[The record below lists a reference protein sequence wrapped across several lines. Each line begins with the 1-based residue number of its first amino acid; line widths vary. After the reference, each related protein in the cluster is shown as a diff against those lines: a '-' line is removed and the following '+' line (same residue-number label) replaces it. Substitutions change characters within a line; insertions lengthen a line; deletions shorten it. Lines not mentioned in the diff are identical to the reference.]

1 MDAFRKAEAM
11 TRLYDNKDFQELV
24 LNDFINQGIVDIT
37 LQENIASDVVLDQL
51 KARKIL
57 HKYFY
62 DIIDEAEKLKLED
75 KE

>member
-24 LNDFINQGIVDIT
+24 LNGFINQGILDIT
-37 LQENIASDVVLDQL
+37 LQENIASEAVLDQL

-57 HKYFY
+57 YKYFY

>member
-37 LQENIASDVVLDQL
+37 LQENIASEAVLDQL

-57 HKYFY
+57 YKYFY

>member
-11 TRLYDNKDFQELV
+11 SRLYDNKDFQELV
-24 LNDFINQGIVDIT
+24 LNDFITQGIVDIT
-37 LQENIASDVVLDQL
+37 LQENIASEAVLDQL
-51 KARKIL
+51 KTRKIL